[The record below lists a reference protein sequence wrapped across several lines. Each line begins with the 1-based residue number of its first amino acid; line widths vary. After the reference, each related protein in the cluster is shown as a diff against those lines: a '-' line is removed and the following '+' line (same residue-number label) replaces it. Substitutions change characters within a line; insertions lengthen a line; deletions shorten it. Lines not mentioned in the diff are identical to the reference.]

1 MTRRDLR
8 FFLKDDHFDDDGVNH
23 LDNDV
28 GDDDLS
34 INAEGGHGHGVCSEL
49 ALLWVS
55 S

>member
-23 LDNDV
+23 LDDDV
-28 GDDDLS
+28 GDDYLS
-34 INAEGGHGHGVCSEL
+34 INAEGGHGHGVWEL

-55 S
+55 C